1 MAKLKEVFESFSL
14 SGAIIVIFTSITLLG
29 IVLKEEKVW
38 NTSFTALTTFV
49 SGKSIGKSEAKREKD
64 QSSGVE

>member
-14 SGAIIVIFTSITLLG
+14 SGAIIVIFTCITILG
-29 IVLKEEKVW
+29 IVIKEEKVW

-49 SGKSIGKSEAKREKD
+49 SGKSIGKQEAHREKD
-64 QSSGVE
+64 LEGE